1 MKIKARP
8 ESSRS
13 HFAKRSGRYDASASW
28 VRDRRLLAAIVRAAA
43 PKKDSVVLDLASGTG
58 LVGAAFREK
67 ARAVIG
73 LDVCAA
79 MAAGPRA
86 GRVDCLVLGRAE
98 KMPFPDGTFDV
109 CVCRQGLQFM
119 DLDRVLPEVRRVLKP
134 GGRIAFCH
142 LTSYGGDDD
151 APAFLAQRLRNPARR
166 NFFSPG
172 DMARKAVKY
181 FGGVAT
187 REYISR
193 ESVRNWSSNG
203 AIPAAAVRRILD
215 VYRTAGPAFARRH
228 KLAFEGGDV
237 LDSMRFEIVTGRKG
251 A

>member
-1 MKIKARP
+1 MKIKKRA

-13 HFAKRSGRYDASASW
+13 HFAKRSSRYDASASW
-28 VRDRRLLAAIVRAAA
+28 VKDARLLGAIVRAAA
-43 PKKDSVVLDLASGTG
+43 PRRDSVVLDLASGTG
-58 LVGAAFREK
+58 LVGAAFRGRV
-67 ARAVIG
+67 RAVVG

-98 KMPFPDGTFDV
+98 RMPFPDGTFDL

-119 DLDRVLPEVRRVLKP
+119 ALDRVLPEVRRVLKP
-134 GGRIAFCH
+134 GGRVAFCH

-151 APAFLAQRLRNPARR
+151 ATAFLAQRLRNPARR

-172 DMARKAVKY
+172 DMARAVVKY
-181 FGGVAT
+181 FSGVAT
-187 REYISR
+187 KEYISR

-203 AIPAAAVRRILD
+203 AIPAAAVRRILE
-215 VYRTAGPAFARRH
+215 VYRGAGSDFSKRH
-228 KLAFEGGDV
+228 KLAFTAGDV
-237 LDSMRFEIVTGRKG
+237 LDSMRFEIVTGTKR
-251 A
+251 